1 MDSRNVLL
9 YGSPEPLP
17 RVTPLRAGPVELL
30 FDNGALRYL
39 RVGGREAVRRI
50 AVAVRD
56 PDWGT
61 VPARISA
68 LKIAADRDQFQVT
81 FVAEHEAA
89 PIRFRWHARI
99 DGTPDGTVR
108 YQMDGQALSTFRRN
122 RIGLFVIHPT
132 EGFAGHEIEIET
144 TDGERKAGVV
154 PVAVSPHQVF
164 RQIRAIFHEIA
175 PGCRAEVRFEGET
188 FEMEDHRN
196 WTDSGFKT
204 YGTPLSLPFPVEVP
218 RGTVIRQQVI
228 FRIHGTPP
236 RAASFITGRP
246 VAEIRIEGGARRM
259 PELGLSLSTEEAPEE
274 RLHALRLSH
283 LRVAAG
289 QTVSAAAA
297 RLPLE
302 VVILAG
308 ADPEPQ
314 MREALEWAREH
325 RLTVACWAL
334 LSSSHPVTPDAWSRL
349 ARKILAG
356 APLAG
361 GTRGHF
367 AELNRNRPKPGAF
380 DAVCF
385 AVCPQVHDSDN
396 TALMENCA
404 AQRDAVAS
412 ALAFAPAVY
421 ASPVTLRPQFNPV
434 ATGPQ
439 KPPAPDPRQ
448 GSLFC
453 AAWTV
458 ASLKHLAEA
467 GAAGI
472 TLFETA
478 GAAGVM
484 TRGRVFPV
492 WHVLADSGEF
502 RGGEVL
508 PSLSSEPL
516 AVECLALRA
525 GRRRRLLAANLTPVE
540 QRLRW
545 PGAARVRLLDARSAE
560 EAMSDPDRFR
570 GRWQEAAGER
580 GLTLDAYAVATLDL
594 KEEAR

>member
-1 MDSRNVLL
+1 MASRNVLL
-9 YGSPEPLP
+9 YGRPEPLA

-50 AVAVRD
+50 AMAVRD

-68 LKIAADRDQFQVT
+68 LKIAAERDRFQVT
-81 FVAEHEAA
+81 FLAEHEAG

-108 YQMDGQALSTFRRN
+108 YQMDGQALRAFRRN
-122 RIGLFVIHPT
+122 RIGLFVIHPA
-132 EGFAGHEIEIET
+132 EGFAGREVEIET
-144 TDGERKAGVV
+144 VDGQFKTGLV

-164 RQIRAIFHEIA
+164 ERIRAIFHEIA
-175 PGCRAEVRFEGET
+175 PGCRAEVRLEGET

-204 YGTPLSLPFPVEVP
+204 YGTPLCLPFPVEVLK
-218 RGTVIRQQVI
+218 GTVIRQQVV
-228 FRIHGTPP
+228 FRIHGSPP
-236 RAASFITGRP
+236 RTAARAGRAHA
-246 VAEIRIEGGARRM
+246 VEVRLESGAHRL
-259 PELGLSLSTEEAPEE
+259 PAVGLALAREEADAEPL
-274 RLHALRLSH
+274 RALRLSH
-283 LRVAAG
+283 IRVLAG
-289 QTVSAAAA
+289 EPVAGAPAE
-297 RLPLE
+297 LPLE
-302 VVILAG
+302 AVILAG
-308 ADPEPQ
+308 ADPERQ
-314 MREALEWAREH
+314 MREALEWARESG
-325 RLTVACWAL
+325 LKVARWVL
-334 LSSSHPVTPDAWSRL
+334 LSALHPVTPEAL
-349 ARKILAG
+349 AGTGRRILAG
-356 APLAG
+356 VPLVG

-367 AELNRNRPKPGAF
+367 AELNRNRPRADAF

-412 ALAFAPAVY
+412 ALRFAPAVH

-439 KPPAPDPRQ
+439 ASPQPDPRQ

-472 TLFETA
+472 TCFETA
-478 GAAGVM
+478 GPAGVM
-484 TRGRVFPV
+484 AKRSVFPV
-492 WHVLADSGEF
+492 WHVLADLGEF
-502 RGGEVL
+502 REGEWI
-508 PSLSSEPL
+508 PCASSEPL
-516 AVECLALRA
+516 VVEFLALRL
-525 GRRRRLLAANLTPVE
+525 GKRRRILAANLTPRE

-545 PGAARVRLLDARSAE
+545 RGAARVRVLDADSAE
-560 EAMSDPDRFR
+560 EAMFAPDSFRRRWSD
-570 GRWQEAAGER
+570 ASGER
-580 GLTLDAYAVATLDL
+580 RLALDAYAVATLDL
-594 KEEAR
+594 EET

>member
-9 YGSPEPLP
+9 YGSPAPLP
-17 RVTPLRAGPVELL
+17 RVTPLRAGPLELL

-50 AVAVRD
+50 AMAVRD
-56 PDWGT
+56 PNWGT
-61 VPARISA
+61 VPARITA
-68 LKIAADRDQFQVT
+68 LKIAAERDQFQVT

-89 PIRFRWHARI
+89 PVRFRWHARI

-132 EGFAGHEIEIET
+132 EGFGGREIEIET
-144 TDGERKAGVV
+144 TDGERKTGVV

-218 RGTVIRQQVI
+218 KGTVIRQQLI
-228 FRIHGTPP
+228 FRIHGTPA
-236 RAASFITGRP
+236 RAPSVAGRRA
-246 VAEIRIEGGARRM
+246 AEIRIQGGARRM
-259 PELGLSLSTEEAPEE
+259 PGVGLSLSMEEAPEE

-289 QTVSAAAA
+289 QPVNAAAA

-302 VVILAG
+302 AVILAG
-308 ADPEPQ
+308 ADPEQQ
-314 MREALEWAREH
+314 MRQAIEWAKQH
-325 RLTVACWAL
+325 NLTVARWVL
-334 LSSSHPVTPDAWSRL
+334 LSSHHPVTPDAWSEM

-356 APLAG
+356 ATLAG

-367 AELNRNRPKPGAF
+367 AELNRNRPRPGAF
-380 DAVCF
+380 DAACF

-412 ALAFAPAVY
+412 ALAFVPAVY
-421 ASPVTLRPQFNPV
+421 ASPVTLRPLFNPA

-439 KPPAPDPRQ
+439 APPEPDPRQ
-448 GSLFC
+448 RSLFC

-492 WHVLADSGEF
+492 WHVLADYGEF
-502 RGGEVL
+502 RGGEVIPCL
-508 PSLSSEPL
+508 GSAPL
-516 AVECLALRA
+516 AVECLALQA
-525 GRRRRLLAANLTPVE
+525 GGRRRLLAANLTPVE

-545 PGAARVRLLDARSAE
+545 QGAARVRILDAGSAE
-560 EAMSDPDRFR
+560 EAMSDPDHFR
-570 GRWQEAAGER
+570 QHWRGAMGAR
-580 GLTLDAYAVATLDL
+580 GLTLDAYGVATLDL
-594 KEEAR
+594 EEEAR